1 MPRGGSSSARSGALD
16 HAAAGAALE
25 EPARGQGVSWQRPAV
40 ERVIHLTQGYPY
52 FLQEYGRAV
61 WRIAAGASIG
71 LDDVKAAEAVA
82 GEYLDQNFFSRR
94 IGKLP
99 TTERGYLSAIAWQ
112 ETARSAPPRSPARW
126 AKIRGAFRRSGGDSS
141 GRA

>member
-1 MPRGGSSSARSGALD
+1 MPRGGSSSARSDALD

-82 GEYLDQNFFSRR
+82 GEYLDQNFFSQR

-99 TTERGYLSAIAWQ
+99 TTTSVAISRRSPGR
-112 ETARSAPPRSPARW
+112 ETARSAPPMSPARW
-126 AKIRGAFRRSGGDSS
+126 GKIRGAFRRSGG
-141 GRA
+141 